1 MKSKKNNNIEISEKQ
16 VPEKEKLALL
26 EHQRCSEQLVEV
38 EPKQEQE
45 PKPKK
50 VLTESQLEALAKAR
64 IKAQERK
71 QELKELNAK
80 SKGLKEQ
87 KLKADAAE
95 FDRLQQKKELDE
107 TVKKIEVSNPPP
119 PRSSTVGA
127 SGDYP
132 KKFERRIK
140 KIIYEDDTD
149 EESVEEVIVKRK
161 SKPKTKESSYE
172 QLANMSVE
180 QQIKN
185 KLQQEKITCFF
196 NQLTGKKY

>member
-1 MKSKKNNNIEISEKQ
+1 MKSKKNNNNIEISEKQ
-16 VPEKEKLALL
+16 VENEQLVEVEPPKEQEKLALL
-26 EHQRCSEQLVEV
+26 EHRRCSEQ
-38 EPKQEQE
+38 
-45 PKPKK
+45 KPKK

-119 PRSSTVGA
+119 P
-127 SGDYP
+127 P

>member
-1 MKSKKNNNIEISEKQ
+1 MKSKNNNNNIEISEKQ

-80 SKGLKEQ
+80 SKGLKEE

-95 FDRLQQKKELDE
+95 FDRLQQADAQRRGMKKELDE
-107 TVKKIEVSNPPP
+107 IVQNIEVKNIKPTPE
-119 PRSSTVGA
+119 R
-127 SGDYP
+127 
-132 KKFERRIK
+132 KKKIK
-140 KIIYEDDTD
+140 KIIYEDETD
-149 EESVEEVIVKRK
+149 EESVEEVIIKRK
-161 SKPKTKESSYE
+161 PKVKETPAQPSYE

>member
-80 SKGLKEQ
+80 SKGLKEE

-119 PRSSTVGA
+119 P
-127 SGDYP
+127 P
-132 KKFERRIK
+132 KKIERRIK

>member
-1 MKSKKNNNIEISEKQ
+1 MKSKKNNNIEISEKEVPDKEQ
-16 VPEKEKLALL
+16 LIEVPEPDTKTE
-26 EHQRCSEQLVEV
+26 S
-38 EPKQEQE
+38 
-45 PKPKK
+45 KPKK
-50 VLTESQLEALAKAR
+50 VLNESQLEALAKAR
-64 IKAQERK
+64 VKAQERK

-80 SKGLKEQ
+80 SKNLKEQ
-87 KLKADAAE
+87 RLKADAAE
-95 FDRLQQKKELDE
+95 FDRLQQADAQRRGMKKELDE
-107 TVKKIEVSNPPP
+107 TVKNIEVSNPPP

-140 KIIYEDDTD
+140 KIIYEDDTS

>member
-1 MKSKKNNNIEISEKQ
+1 MKEE
-16 VPEKEKLALL
+16 
-26 EHQRCSEQLVEV
+26 
-38 EPKQEQE
+38 
-45 PKPKK
+45 
-50 VLTESQLEALAKAR
+50 
-64 IKAQERK
+64 
-71 QELKELNAK
+71 
-80 SKGLKEQ
+80 

-107 TVKKIEVSNPPP
+107 TVKKIEVANPPP
-119 PRSSTVGA
+119 PRSLTVGA

-161 SKPKTKESSYE
+161 QKKKVEKVEPSYE

>member
-16 VPEKEKLALL
+16 VPEKE
-26 EHQRCSEQLVEV
+26 QLVDV

-80 SKGLKEQ
+80 SKGLKEE

-119 PRSSTVGA
+119 PP
-127 SGDYP
+127 P

-140 KIIYEDDTD
+140 KIIYESDDD
-149 EESVEEVIVKRK
+149 EESLEEVIVKRK
-161 SKPKTKESSYE
+161 SKPKPKESSYE

>member
-1 MKSKKNNNIEISEKQ
+1 MKSKKNNNIEISEKE
-16 VPEKEKLALL
+16 VEN
-26 EHQRCSEQLVEV
+26 EQLVDVKPEIKV
-38 EPKQEQE
+38 EQ
-45 PKPKK
+45 KPKK

-64 IKAQERK
+64 VKAQERK

-80 SKGLKEQ
+80 SKGLKEE

-95 FDRLQQKKELDE
+95 FDRLQQADAQRRGMKKELDE
-107 TVKKIEVSNPPP
+107 IVQNIEVKNIKPTPE
-119 PRSSTVGA
+119 R
-127 SGDYP
+127 
-132 KKFERRIK
+132 KKKIK
-140 KIIYEDDTD
+140 KIIYEDETD
-149 EESVEEVIVKRK
+149 EESVEEVIIKRK
-161 SKPKTKESSYE
+161 PKVKETPAQPSYE

>member
-1 MKSKKNNNIEISEKQ
+1 MKSKKNNNIEISEKE
-16 VPEKEKLALL
+16 VEK
-26 EHQRCSEQLVEV
+26 EQLVVV
-38 EPKQEQE
+38 EPKPEQEQE

-80 SKGLKEQ
+80 SKGLKEE

-95 FDRLQQKKELDE
+95 FDRLQQADAQRRGMKKELDE
-107 TVKKIEVSNPPP
+107 IVQNIEVKNIKPTPE
-119 PRSSTVGA
+119 R
-127 SGDYP
+127 
-132 KKFERRIK
+132 KKKIK
-140 KIIYEDDTD
+140 KIIYEDETD
-149 EESVEEVIVKRK
+149 EESVEEVIIKRK
-161 SKPKTKESSYE
+161 PKVKETPAQPSYE

-185 KLQQEKITCFF
+185 KLQQEK
-196 NQLTGKKY
+196 